1 MIAEQAILLQ
11 GWAMDGLTDEQI
23 AGNMGIDYST
33 LRDWKKKFTAF
44 STALK
49 KGKEVADYAV
59 ENALYEKALSGDVGA
74 ICFWLKNRRPD
85 KWRDRPADT
94 TERLVVQ
101 FVDDIPKADI

>member
-1 MIAEQAILLQ
+1 
-11 GWAMDGLTDEQI
+11 MDGLTDEQI
-23 AGNMGIDYST
+23 AVNMGIDYST
-33 LRDWKKKFTAF
+33 LRGWKKKFAAF

-59 ENALYEKALSGDVGA
+59 ENALYKKALSGDVGA

-85 KWRDRPADT
+85 KWRDHPEDT

-101 FVDDIPKADI
+101 FVDDIPKEDI